1 MTPEELNEAV
11 KALGLTNS
19 DLALIT
25 GNTIRAVQYWF
36 TGKNPVPQ
44 SVAIILNAMLS
55 GQLDLDWLTEEVAR
69 QMHAKMEHA

>member
-1 MTPEELNEAV
+1 MTPEELSDAV
-11 KALGLTNS
+11 KTLGLTNS

-36 TGKNPVPQ
+36 TGRNPIPQ
-44 SVAIILNAMLS
+44 SVSIILNAMLA

-69 QMHAKMEHA
+69 QMQAQAG